1 MRSAPLSQINPSI
14 QKLKDRNWQLKP
26 AAMPLER
33 IALASVF
40 CFFAAQ
46 TVMVPVQ
53 AADWGY
59 DNDFANDKE
68 PDPKF
73 SDHKSNIKAPL
84 GRDPMRQ
91 ADEPDADSQVGG
103 PPEELDAAPATLNS
117 AKNQKTG
124 AKPVGKT
131 GTKPGITGAKQGT
144 STKTTPVKTAPGAQS
159 NFNSDVNGDSE
170 FDSNASAEQGQN
182 SDSERDANLERD
194 PVYREGIT
202 LPPSAVPV
210 DQQKKIINAW
220 LNLFGLVSPLD
231 EKRTLPKGPDYT
243 SQLSDEQKARFT
255 VTLKKML
262 ASKEQAGY
270 KQIENYWSAL
280 TRLLQDVDHRSN
292 YRVLFRSLLSM
303 RADAPDIS
311 QDERDMLHEALGP
324 KRIAEIGPPPLTEDA
339 IDAYTDMT
347 CFLYEQSHPGKT
359 VDADDNRAL
368 YGMIV
373 RDKFKKAPTDHD
385 RMAMNQFPLSWAKFR
400 ILYTDA
406 NPSEKVLLAE
416 RIASEQGTRGL
427 GIRNVMLEQVLST
440 PVWRRFVVGSNKVMV
455 TSNTAG
461 GKTKSR
467 TAGGAGRPTGS
478 GGNASKSFN
487 VGGAGGAR
495 PLDTADGGGS
505 APAELDASAL
515 SLKSGGTP
523 AKKPLPKP
531 GGSTAKPKRP

>member
-1 MRSAPLSQINPSI
+1 MSQINASI

-40 CFFAAQ
+40 CFLAAQ

-73 SDHKSNIKAPL
+73 SDHKANIKAPPA
-84 GRDPMRQ
+84 RDPMRQ
-91 ADEPDADSQVGG
+91 VDEPDADSQVGG
-103 PPEELDAAPATLNS
+103 PPEELDAAPARNV
-117 AKNQKTG
+117 KTG
-124 AKPVGKT
+124 VKPIGKT
-131 GTKPGITGAKQGT
+131 GTKPGTAGAKQGA
-144 STKTTPVKTAPGAQS
+144 STKAAPVKTAPGAQS
-159 NFNSDVNGDSE
+159 NFNSDVNADSE
-170 FDSNASAEQGQN
+170 PGQN
-182 SDSERDANLERD
+182 SDSESDANVERD

-202 LPPSAVPV
+202 LPPSAVPA

-231 EKRTLPKGPDYT
+231 DKRTLPKGPDYT

-467 TAGGAGRPTGS
+467 TAGGAGRPTDPGI
-478 GGNASKSFN
+478 SKSSS
-487 VGGAGGAR
+487 VGGAR
-495 PLDTADGGGS
+495 SFDTADGGGA

-523 AKKPLPKP
+523 SKKPLPKP
-531 GGSTAKPKRP
+531 GGSTVKPKRP